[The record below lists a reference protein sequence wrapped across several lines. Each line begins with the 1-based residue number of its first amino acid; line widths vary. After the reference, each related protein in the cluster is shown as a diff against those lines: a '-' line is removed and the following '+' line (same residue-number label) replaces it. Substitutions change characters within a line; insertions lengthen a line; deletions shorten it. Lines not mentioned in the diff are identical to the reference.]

1 MSQKESLRQKRLGQ
15 YFSGKK
21 VSELLVNLLPN
32 EYVFRTVIDPMV
44 GSGDM
49 LRAILDCKSGL
60 HELYGIDIDS
70 KAIENCKKEN
80 LEATVIMGDAFNCSE
95 IFKKKGWDLVI
106 TNPPYVRYQLLNN
119 NEEAGLPN
127 AEQIRE
133 NLKSVIQNVENIS
146 EDDRNLLLSIS
157 DVYSG
162 LSDMAVPAWIL
173 CSTIVKIGGYMA
185 MVVPESWLNRDYAMP
200 IYYLLLK
207 LFDVEIVV
215 KDVDSVWFDNA
226 SVRTCLVVAK
236 RKTIIERLA
245 DHKEKT
251 ILIELTKDAIDTNS
265 LVGNLCYEGE
275 KGYAA
280 LERIIRAKKDISDSS
295 FSCRYL
301 NTALLFPTFIN
312 SMAKLSWVL
321 NNDKQMVDKTVVLPE
336 EMMGL
341 LPDKTK
347 YFLIEDRGWSVGQG
361 LRTGAND
368 FFYVDILGQANGIF
382 DVQTRGWDKKIIRI
396 HESNLKYALQ
406 NRGEIGGLVVNKKEI
421 SKAVIY
427 IEKHVCRK
435 DVNKLFNGTRDEWK
449 LLEQELE
456 AYICRAEKYVH
467 PKKKKRF
474 MDLSAVKPN
483 IKKKDDGYVSFWYMM
498 PKLQRRHTP
507 DLCISRLSGKSP
519 ECLYINNDHDDRIV
533 VDANFI
539 TLFNNDENNTLLLFA
554 LLNSLWSKCY
564 LECIGNRM
572 GGGALKIEAS
582 HLKKVFFPVLEE
594 VKEEELIHCSQ
605 KFLAGLYD
613 KDEFVN
619 AINDIMFS
627 IYEKSEED
635 NIKKQLINLLEKKKK
650 ERGISE

>member
-215 KDVDSVWFDNA
+215 KDVDSV
-226 SVRTCLVVAK
+226 
-236 RKTIIERLA
+236 
-245 DHKEKT
+245 
-251 ILIELTKDAIDTNS
+251 
-265 LVGNLCYEGE
+265 
-275 KGYAA
+275 
-280 LERIIRAKKDISDSS
+280 
-295 FSCRYL
+295 
-301 NTALLFPTFIN
+301 
-312 SMAKLSWVL
+312 
-321 NNDKQMVDKTVVLPE
+321 
-336 EMMGL
+336 
-341 LPDKTK
+341 
-347 YFLIEDRGWSVGQG
+347 
-361 LRTGAND
+361 
-368 FFYVDILGQANGIF
+368 
-382 DVQTRGWDKKIIRI
+382 
-396 HESNLKYALQ
+396 
-406 NRGEIGGLVVNKKEI
+406 
-421 SKAVIY
+421 
-427 IEKHVCRK
+427 
-435 DVNKLFNGTRDEWK
+435 
-449 LLEQELE
+449 
-456 AYICRAEKYVH
+456 
-467 PKKKKRF
+467 
-474 MDLSAVKPN
+474 
-483 IKKKDDGYVSFWYMM
+483 
-498 PKLQRRHTP
+498 
-507 DLCISRLSGKSP
+507 
-519 ECLYINNDHDDRIV
+519 
-533 VDANFI
+533 
-539 TLFNNDENNTLLLFA
+539 
-554 LLNSLWSKCY
+554 
-564 LECIGNRM
+564 
-572 GGGALKIEAS
+572 
-582 HLKKVFFPVLEE
+582 
-594 VKEEELIHCSQ
+594 
-605 KFLAGLYD
+605 
-613 KDEFVN
+613 
-619 AINDIMFS
+619 
-627 IYEKSEED
+627 
-635 NIKKQLINLLEKKKK
+635 
-650 ERGISE
+650 